1 MGRDL
6 DLPPQKP
13 HLIFRKAVRE
23 NRMDLLNLI
32 KNGTD
37 SSLCKVQP
45 TSRSVPLKL
54 LNWEPRVFRRP
65 LFIWKFWIPF
75 FFPLST
81 MMLPISLL
89 CFGGYFMFATQP
101 VAPRRLR
108 LCLVHM
114 VKTLTFSFSEFPFS
128 QTLCPS
134 NSNWLVSE
142 MQFLCPQ
149 ILWDCQ
155 SSGGLSASSL
165 LGYFLHPRDPP
176 KPT

>member
-1 MGRDL
+1 MELTPIFIRFS
-6 DLPPQKP
+6 LPLVQSHWNFSTESPGCFEGP
-13 HLIFRKAVRE
+13 FSF
-23 NRMDLLNLI
+23 
-32 KNGTD
+32 G
-37 SSLCKVQP
+37 SS
-45 TSRSVPLKL
+45 
-54 LNWEPRVFRRP
+54 EFH
-65 LFIWKFWIPF
+65 

-81 MMLPISLL
+81 VMLPISLL
-89 CFGGYFMFATQP
+89 CFGGYFMFAPQP
-101 VAPRRLR
+101 VAPHRLR

-114 VKTLTFSFSEFPFS
+114 VKALTFSFSEFPFS

-165 LGYFLHPRDPP
+165 LGYFPHPRDPP